1 MNNNVKIVVDAG
13 HGGSDP
19 GTNGNGL
26 IEKEYTLK
34 IAEYLNKRFNELGA
48 NSTLVRSIDETVT
61 PSERVNRILN
71 AYGNSPD
78 VLVISNHL
86 NAGGSSGAEV
96 IYALRNKDK
105 LSKLILEE
113 LSKEGEPIRKAYQ
126 RRLPSDNSKDYYFIH
141 RNTGVTEPIIIEY
154 GFLDNKSD
162 AERIKNNWE
171 KYAEAVVRAV
181 AEYKNIPYE
190 ESTVSNTYTVQRGDT
205 LWNIAK
211 KFNTN
216 VNTIKNMNNL
226 RNNILYVGQ
235 SLKVPTHYKAEDTN
249 ISYVV
254 KRGDNLWSIANQYG
268 TTVSALMK
276 NNNLVSD
283 SLSIGQIIEIPSSTS
298 IVTPSEDDI
307 INVEDNYIVQTGD
320 TLYSI
325 SRKFGVPVNELKK
338 SNNLSNDILVPG
350 TVLIIPT
357 GTSSSD
363 NIIIYNVKKGDSL
376 WALARQY
383 NTTIEDIKRLNNL
396 NRDVL
401 VIGEEIQIKRNT
413 KNS

>member
-19 GTNGNGL
+19 GTSGNGL

-34 IAEYLNKRFNELGA
+34 FADYLNRRFNELGA
-48 NSTLVRSIDETVT
+48 NSTLVRSTDETVT
-61 PSERVNRILN
+61 PTERVNRILN

-96 IYALRNKDK
+96 IYALRNNDT
-105 LSKLILEE
+105 LSKLILEN
-113 LSKEGEPIRKAYQ
+113 LSKEGQSIRKVYQ

-154 GFLDNKSD
+154 GFLDNKGD

-171 KYAEAVVRAV
+171 KYAEAVVKAV
-181 AEYKNIPYE
+181 AEYKNIPYG
-190 ESTVSNTYTVQRGDT
+190 ESISSITYTVQRGDT

-216 VNTIKNMNNL
+216 VNEIKRLNNL
-226 RNNILYVGQ
+226 KSNILYVGQ
-235 SLKVPTHYKAEDTN
+235 TLRVPEYYKAEDTN

-254 KRGDNLWSIANQYG
+254 KRGDSLYSIARQYG
-268 TTVSALMK
+268 VNVNDLK
-276 NNNLVSD
+276 RINNLTSD
-283 SLSIGQIIEIPSSTS
+283 LLSIGQIINIPSSTT

-307 INVEDNYIVQTGD
+307 INEENTYVVKNGD
-320 TLYSI
+320 TLWSI
-325 SRKFGVPVNELKK
+325 SRIFNVSIDDIKNK
-338 SNNLSNDILVPG
+338 NNLTSDIL
-350 TVLIIPT
+350 TVGSILTIPT
-357 GTSSSD
+357 GTETG
-363 NIIIYNVKKGDSL
+363 NGIIVYTVKRGDSL
-376 WALARQY
+376 WKLARDY
-383 NTTIEDIKRLNNL
+383 NTTINDIKQLNNL
-396 NRDVL
+396 KSDVL
-401 VIGEEIQIKRNT
+401 RVGDELQIKKNT
-413 KNS
+413 NV